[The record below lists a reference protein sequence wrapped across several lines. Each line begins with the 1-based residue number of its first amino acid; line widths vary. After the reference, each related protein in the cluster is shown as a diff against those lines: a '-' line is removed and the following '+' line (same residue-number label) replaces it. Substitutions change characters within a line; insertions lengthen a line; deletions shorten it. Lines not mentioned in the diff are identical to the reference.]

1 MRTST
6 MLRAITAALSI
17 VLAAASVAACGAD
30 SGSGSDATL
39 RISSIPDQD
48 PDKLAARD
56 GAMAEYLAAALG
68 VKVEYVPVTDYAASV
83 ALFRAGDL
91 DLVFYGGLTGVQA
104 RLQVPDAVYV
114 SQRDIDATFKSVFI
128 ANSASG
134 IAPVTSVN
142 DLAVFK
148 GTRFTFG
155 SESSTS
161 GRLMP
166 QYFLDKAGVAMTDF
180 SGPPGY
186 SGSHDKTID
195 LVEAGTFEGG
205 ALNVQVWNARTGSN
219 TVDTSKVTV
228 VFITPPYHDYHWL
241 GRPDLDSRFGAGFVG
256 RLRTAMLGLN
266 PSDAASAEVL
276 KLYGAK
282 AFIATEAGNYTEI
295 EEIGRKSNLIT

>member
-1 MRTST
+1 MRTT
-6 MLRAITAALSI
+6 LMLRVTTAMLSI
-17 VLAAASVAACGAD
+17 VVAAASVAACGGD
-30 SGSGSDATL
+30 SDAATDATL

-56 GAMAEYLAAALG
+56 GAMAQYLAGKLG

-91 DLVFYGGLTGVQA
+91 DMVFYGGLTGVQA

-114 SQRDIDATFKSVFI
+114 AQRDIDAAFKSVFI

-134 IAPVTSVN
+134 IAPVTSV
-142 DLAVFK
+142 DGLTAFK

-166 QYFLDKAGVAMTDF
+166 QYFLDKAGVAITDF
-180 SGPPGY
+180 SGPAGY

-195 LVEAGTFEGG
+195 LVESGTFEGG
-205 ALNVQVWNARTGSN
+205 ALNVQVWNARTQAN

-228 VFITPPYHDYHWL
+228 VFTTPPYHDYHWL
-241 GRPDLDSRFGAGFVG
+241 GRPDLDSRFGAGFVD
-256 RLRTAMLGLN
+256 RLRAAMLDLDSSD
-266 PSDAASAEVL
+266 PSQAEVL
-276 KLYGAK
+276 KLYGAT
-282 AFIATEAGNYTEI
+282 AFIATDADNYAEI
-295 EEIGRKSNLIT
+295 EEIGRKSNLIA